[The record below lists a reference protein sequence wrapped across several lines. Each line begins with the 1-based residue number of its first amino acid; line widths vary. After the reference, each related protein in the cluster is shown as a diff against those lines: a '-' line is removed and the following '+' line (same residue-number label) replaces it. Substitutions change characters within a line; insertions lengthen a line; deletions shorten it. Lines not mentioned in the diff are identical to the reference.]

1 MHIYDVVCSQTN
13 RRRCTLLVTTSLI
26 AQMLREQ
33 AQTITRAKSNE
44 TCERPTASKS
54 RMIIN
59 LSGSPLKSKPKIC
72 YDPWIQQSYV
82 QLPQKYYEAMKACGS
97 LKSLPIARKI
107 HAQLISTCL
116 ISSIFLQLIDDD
128 CRVFCDI
135 GPRYLFTCNTMINGG
150 FGVRDRVDG
159 SREIVR

>member
-82 QLPQKYYEAMKACGS
+82 QLPQKYYKAMKACGS

-107 HAQLISTCL
+107 HAQLISTGL

-128 CRVFCDI
+128 YRVFCDI
-135 GPRYLFTCNTMINGG
+135 GPRYLFTYNTMINGG
-150 FGVRDRVDG
+150 VRCQG
-159 SREIVR
+159 SG